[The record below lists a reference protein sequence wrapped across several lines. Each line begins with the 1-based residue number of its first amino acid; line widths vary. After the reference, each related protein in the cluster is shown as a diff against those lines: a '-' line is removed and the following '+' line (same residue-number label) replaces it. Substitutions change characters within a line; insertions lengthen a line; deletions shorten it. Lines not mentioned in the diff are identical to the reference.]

1 MRKGLTHGAIEPPG
15 ATGAHTILIDRLLSC
30 RLGVGVGVGVGVGE
44 GEGEGRGCIGSGH
57 ASTVPSCY
65 TWTSSLPSRLWKL
78 KVAMLM
84 VSTPFTIMC
93 APATL
98 QEHGTQDHETLVPP
112 THPMRAA
119 RSSASPS
126 NYRGWV
132 HCPVVGRPC
141 RDQGLWLPICYQFIL
156 LLHITARQHSTHH
169 STPAHI
175 TAQHTSQH
183 ASTAH
188 ITAHQHTAPA
198 RQHTSQHSTPAHSTA
213 RQHTAHHST
222 PAHSTAQHAST
233 QHSTLAH
240 STAR

>member
-1 MRKGLTHGAIEPPG
+1 M
-15 ATGAHTILIDRLLSC
+15 
-30 RLGVGVGVGVGVGE
+30 
-44 GEGEGRGCIGSGH
+44 
-57 ASTVPSCY
+57 PSCY

-98 QEHGTQDHETLVPP
+98 QEHGTQDHETPVPP

-141 RDQGLWLPICYQFIL
+141 GDQGLWLPICYQFIL
-156 LLHITARQHSTHH
+156 FLHITSHQHTSQHTSTHH
-169 STPAHI
+169 STPAHS
-175 TAQHTSQH
+175 TSQH
-183 ASTAH
+183 ASTH
-188 ITAHQHTAPA
+188 
-198 RQHTSQHSTPAHSTA
+198 HSTPAHSTA
-213 RQHTAHHST
+213 RQHTA
-222 PAHSTAQHAST
+222 QHAST
-233 QHSTLAH
+233 QHSTARQHTSHCSSGLH
-240 STAR
+240 GLLRCCTAVAIVR